1 MPSTRSLDL
10 LRSQLQTRLAPRTIF
25 SAPVWGDPRAMS
37 EMLKV
42 VKRDLGNDLASMDDT
57 DKLQDAVIS
66 FARDAEVRSFTQ
78 LKYLCHGLLIPVGE
92 DSWCLLDREPLLHRL
107 LANVEKQRAQP
118 RQFRRGYQGLL
129 SCYFSYTPDPAEEQT
144 PRLRNWMQ
152 LRSFLA
158 KHLDTVATDARQRG
172 AAPEWLGLLIEH
184 RNLLTA
190 TPCDR
195 YASALMRSNTGELQE
210 ACDGLG
216 ISASSWVWPV
226 ALLAYV
232 KQVCAGN
239 DPVFLANL
247 TDVLKLAN
255 GQTELKLSETLAR
268 QATVQVVLRYARC
281 ADKPEHNNLRDTC
294 LQLIGNPWINRT
306 AWDAHVNHE
315 PTRQM
320 VESWLKRRLIRDFF
334 ELLAHDGGA
343 DVRRLNYWLQWEPQI
358 SDMWFVLGAD
368 ARRNQSAAFDSVR
381 KRMLGRSRNLV
392 DSNDQNNAFVMRI
405 GPLLVI
411 EFGMTGNACFFFAA
425 SEFKTDLNKEWLATG
440 SELKQKLPPP
450 RKRLSHMGG
459 WESKFEYELRKLL
472 REVPA
477 SLGVLGQPH
486 TNSAAPPSS
495 SQSRSASNHD
505 GARQTYQTIKG
516 LRDLPAQTPDSQF
529 EAYSMSALTGGP
541 LLETD
546 FKLIAR
552 QCDEL
557 AIEWEDNRHKNGAFW
572 VMLPDRTS
580 NKTFS
585 TILEKIGFSFSPK
598 SQGFWYKPR

>member
-1 MPSTRSLDL
+1 MPPTRSLDD
-10 LRSQLQTRLAPRTIF
+10 LRNQLQARLAPRTIF

-37 EMLKV
+37 EILKV
-42 VKRDLGNDLASMDDT
+42 IRRDLGGDLSGMDDT
-57 DKLQDAVIS
+57 DKLKEAVVS
-66 FARDAEVRSFTQ
+66 FARDAEVRNFTQ
-78 LKYLCHGLLIPVGE
+78 LKYLCHGLLIPVGQ
-92 DSWCLLDREPLLHRL
+92 DSWCLLDKESLLQRL
-107 LANVEKQRAQP
+107 LAKVDKHKAQP
-118 RQFRRGYQGLL
+118 RQFRRAYQGLL
-129 SCYFSYTPDPAEEQT
+129 SCYFGYTLDQAEERT
-144 PRLRNWMQ
+144 PRYGNWMQ
-152 LRSFLA
+152 LRAFLA
-158 KHLDTVATDARQRG
+158 KQLDTVAASARGRG
-172 AAPEWLGLLIEH
+172 AAPEWLDLLADH

-190 TPCDR
+190 APCDR
-195 YASALMRSNTGELQE
+195 YATALMHSNTKELQDV
-210 ACDGLG
+210 CDGLG
-216 ISASSWVWPV
+216 ISASSWVWPT
-226 ALLAYV
+226 AMLAYV
-232 KQVCAGN
+232 RQVCAAP
-239 DPVFLANL
+239 DSTFIANL
-247 TDVLKLAN
+247 PEVLKLAN

-268 QATVQVVLRYARC
+268 QATVQAVLRYARC

-343 DVRRLNYWLQWEPQI
+343 DVRRLNYWLKWEPQI
-358 SDMWFVLGAD
+358 SDMWFVLGSD

-381 KRMLGRSRNLV
+381 KRMQGRSRNLV
-392 DSNDQNNAFVMRI
+392 DSDDQNNAFVMRI

-425 SEFKTDLNKEWLATG
+425 SEFKTDLDKEWLATG

-477 SLGVLGQPH
+477 SLGELVRTGGQ
-486 TNSAAPPSS
+486 NA
-495 SQSRSASNHD
+495 QSHATQPETKATRS
-505 GARQTYQTIKG
+505 GLTQTYQTVRG
-516 LRDLPAQTPDSQF
+516 LRELPVQAPAPQLET
-529 EAYSMSALTGGP
+529 YSISALTGGP
-541 LLETD
+541 LLEAD
-546 FKLIAR
+546 FKLVAK
-552 QCDEL
+552 QCEEL
-557 AIEWEDNRHKNGAFW
+557 GIDWEDNRHKNGAFW

-585 TILEKIGFSFSPK
+585 TFLEKIGFSFSPK
-598 SQGFWYKPR
+598 SQGFWYKPK

>member
-1 MPSTRSLDL
+1 MPSSRSLDL
-10 LRSQLQTRLAPRTIF
+10 LRSQLRDRLAPRTIF

-42 VKRDLGNDLASMDDT
+42 IRRELGNELANVTDT
-57 DKLQDAVIS
+57 DKLKEAIIS
-66 FARDAEVRSFTQ
+66 FARDAEVRNFNQ
-78 LKYLCHGLLIPVGE
+78 LKYLCHGLLVQVGQ
-92 DSWCLLDREPLLHRL
+92 DHWCLLDREPLLHRL
-107 LANVEKQRAQP
+107 LASVEKHRVQP

-129 SCYFSYTPDPAEEQT
+129 NCYFSYPLAPGEEQT
-144 PRLRNWMQ
+144 QQHRNWMQ

-158 KHLDTVATDARQRG
+158 THLDTVAADARQRG
-172 AAPEWLGLLIEH
+172 TAPEWLKLLKEH

-195 YASALMRSNTGELQE
+195 YASALMQSNTKELQDVCE
-210 ACDGLG
+210 GLG
-216 ISASSWVWPV
+216 ISAESWVWPT

-232 KQVCAGN
+232 RHVCEAQ
-239 DPVFLANL
+239 DPTFIANL
-247 TDVLKLAN
+247 PDILKLAN
-255 GQTELKLSETLAR
+255 RQTELKLSGTLAR
-268 QATVQVVLRYARC
+268 QATVQAVLRYARC
-281 ADKPEHNNLRDTC
+281 VDKPEHNNLRDTC

-343 DVRRLNYWLQWEPQI
+343 DVRRLNYWLKWEPQI
-358 SDMWFVLGAD
+358 SDMWFVLGSD

-381 KRMLGRSRNLV
+381 KRMLGRSRKLD

-411 EFGMTGNACFFFAA
+411 EFGMTGNACFVFAA
-425 SEFKTDLNKEWLATG
+425 SEFKTDLNNEWLKTNF
-440 SELKQKLPPP
+440 ELKQRSSQRIRLP
-450 RKRLSHMGG
+450 HQGN
-459 WESKFEYELRKLL
+459 WESKFDYELRKLL

-477 SLGVLGQPH
+477 SLGELVRNGGQ
-486 TNSAAPPSS
+486 NA
-495 SQSRSASNHD
+495 QSHATQPETKATRS
-505 GARQTYQTIKG
+505 GLTQTYQTVRG
-516 LRDLPAQTPDSQF
+516 LRELPVQATAPRV
-529 EAYSMSALTGGP
+529 ETYSTSALTGGP
-541 LLETD
+541 LLEAD
-546 FKLIAR
+546 FKLLAK
-552 QCDEL
+552 QCEEL
-557 AIEWEDNRHKNGAFW
+557 GIDWEDNRHKNGAFW

-585 TILEKIGFSFSPK
+585 TFLEKIGFSFSPK

>member
-25 SAPVWGDPRAMS
+25 SAPVWGDPRPMS

-42 VKRDLGNDLASMDDT
+42 IKRDLGNDLAGMDDT

-66 FARDAEVRSFTQ
+66 FARDAEVRNFTQ
-78 LKYLCHGLLIPVGE
+78 LKYLCHGLLIPIGK
-92 DSWCLLDREPLLHRL
+92 DSWCLLDREPLLLRL

-129 SCYFSYTPDPAEEQT
+129 SCYFGYILDPAEEQT
-144 PRLRNWMQ
+144 PRHRNWIQ
-152 LRSFLA
+152 LRAFLA
-158 KHLDTVATDARQRG
+158 KHLDTVASDAVQRST
-172 AAPEWLGLLIEH
+172 APEWLGLLIAH

-195 YASALMRSNTGELQE
+195 YASALMHSNTRELQE
-210 ACDGLG
+210 VCDGLG
-216 ISASSWVWPV
+216 ISAESWVWPV

-247 TDVLKLAN
+247 PDVLKLAN
-255 GQTELKLSETLAR
+255 GQKELKLSETLAR
-268 QATVQVVLRYARC
+268 QATVQAVLRYARC

-343 DVRRLNYWLQWEPQI
+343 DVRRLNYWLKWEPQI
-358 SDMWFVLGAD
+358 SDMWFVLGSD

-381 KRMLGRSRNLV
+381 KRMQGRSRKLDDN
-392 DSNDQNNAFVMRI
+392 NDQNNAFVMRI

-411 EFGMTGNACFFFAA
+411 EFGMTGNACFVFAA
-425 SEFKTDLNKEWLATG
+425 SDFKTDLKQEWLKTNW
-440 SELKQKLPPP
+440 ELKQ
-450 RKRLSHMGG
+450 RSNQVARLTHQGS
-459 WESKFEYELRKLL
+459 WEGNFDYQLRRALSYFPASRSDHDTNANTPAQSTQMTEALEELR
-472 REVPA
+472 
-477 SLGVLGQPH
+477 Q
-486 TNSAAPPSS
+486 AA
-495 SQSRSASNHD
+495 A
-505 GARQTYQTIKG
+505 A
-516 LRDLPAQTPDSQF
+516 LRDESTTLSKIPAVLASATDFDS
-529 EAYSMSALTGGP
+529 YSVSALSGGP
-541 LLETD
+541 LLDTHL
-546 FKLIAR
+546 KLIAKR
-552 QCDEL
+552 CDSL
-557 AIEWEDNRHKNGAFW
+557 GIEWEDNLKKNGAFW

-580 NKTFS
+580 HKGFS
-585 TILEKIGFSFSPK
+585 SMLEKIGFNFSPK
-598 SQGFWYKPR
+598 SGGFWYKPKK